1 MFIRNQT
8 SDGERELKLVEKK
21 IEEVFPENDAE
32 WTDINKTVLQC
43 MKKSEYVSS
52 EST

>member
-1 MFIRNQT
+1 M

-21 IEEVFPENDAE
+21 IKEVFPENDEE
-32 WTDINKTVLQC
+32 WTDIFETVLEC
-43 MKKSEYVSS
+43 TERSEYVSS

>member
-1 MFIRNQT
+1 M

-21 IEEVFPENDAE
+21 IKEVFPENDAE
-32 WTDINKTVLQC
+32 WTDINETVLKC
-43 MKKSEYVSS
+43 MERSEYVSS